1 MYSRIPLPIG
11 YWKADN
17 LSAPRLIFDGRILSL
32 LPTLKGREKGQGG
45 RDKILGRYIFN
56 ELNYLVFIAEGEE
69 MVIKI
74 RDWVLR
80 SSRGLYFNYTRI
92 WYCKSCNFNILWKT
106 NFWLFRNGLCYV
118 LYRNLRVHRMDSPYV
133 QYWS

>member
-80 SSRGLYFNYTRI
+80 SSRSLYFNYTRI
-92 WYCKSCNFNILWKT
+92 WYSESYRIYIL
-106 NFWLFRNGLCYV
+106 R
-118 LYRNLRVHRMDSPYV
+118 
-133 QYWS
+133 

>member
-32 LPTLKGREKGQGG
+32 LPTLQGREKGEGG

-80 SSRGLYFNYTRI
+80 SKMARFYHESELHCMLGMFGRCPYNYMR
-92 WYCKSCNFNILWKT
+92 K
-106 NFWLFRNGLCYV
+106 
-118 LYRNLRVHRMDSPYV
+118 
-133 QYWS
+133 WSY